1 MDKVKIGKR
10 IREERKK
17 HHYTLDDLAEQ
28 VGVGKTY
35 LSEVERGRK
44 LPSLNVFCAIIN
56 AFEDVPAD
64 YILRDYVIPAQPLVL
79 NEITKKLDK
88 LPPHRI
94 SLISAVI
101 DAMIANFSED
111 DAQTED

>member
-17 HHYTLDDLAEQ
+17 HHFTLDDLAER

-35 LSEVERGRK
+35 LSEVERGKK

-56 AFEDVPAD
+56 AFEDVSAD
-64 YILRDYVIPAQPLVL
+64 YFLRDYVITAQPFVL
-79 NEITKKLDK
+79 NEITEKLNK

-94 SLISAVI
+94 RFLSAVI
-101 DAMIANFSED
+101 DTMIANFEED
-111 DAQTED
+111 DARTED